1 MWSSLMRMRSGVLRS
16 ATSDTRLTAAS
27 RSAVLTRTETV
38 ASTSM
43 RWRTFGN
50 AWLSRRV
57 VASRVPLEL
66 CPMKPARPSPSASVV
81 ESEMVTLSPEVMD
94 LAVSASTLPGTR
106 TAPSTDGDDG
116 CQVSSLSAMR

>member
-1 MWSSLMRMRSGVLRS
+1 M
-16 ATSDTRLTAAS
+16 
-27 RSAVLTRTETV
+27 LTRTLTV

-57 VASRVPLEL
+57 VASRVPRALS
-66 CPMKPARPSPSASVV
+66 PTKPARPSPSASVV
-81 ESEMVTLSPEVMD
+81 DSEMVTVSPDVMD
-94 LAVSASTLPGTR
+94 LAVSASTLPGTS

-116 CQVSSLSAMR
+116 RQVSSLSAMR